1 LPEALVLWS
10 AVPRPGPDSMKIA
23 LVHDWLTRMRGGE
36 RAFEFLSE
44 LYPDADLFALVYRE
58 EAVSPRLARR
68 GVRTSW
74 LQRLPGARRYYRF
87 LLPILPLAAES
98 LDLYDYDLVISNSS
112 GVVKGVLTRPDA
124 LHVANVLS
132 PMRYVWDLAPRYFP
146 PERWT
151 SRFLAPPLLAA
162 LRAWD
167 VTSSQRVDRFVAI
180 SRFVAERIRKYYRRS
195 STVIHPPVDTARFAG
210 DAVAGEHYLV
220 VSSLVA
226 NKGVELAVE
235 AFGKLGRPLVVVGS
249 GPLER
254 RLRRRAA
261 SNVRFTG
268 WISDRELTE
277 LYLSCRAFVHCAVED
292 FGIAPLEAAAA
303 GKPTI
308 ALGCGGLLDTVVPL
322 RAPVLD
328 AAPTGVFFDEPEPA
342 ALVEA
347 VRRFE
352 ANEARFH
359 PPALRRHA
367 ARFDRKVAAG
377 RFRSFVD
384 RALQAHRGEG
394 PALSEELEAARPRAE
409 VERAH

>member
-1 LPEALVLWS
+1 
-10 AVPRPGPDSMKIA
+10 MKIA

-36 RAFEFLSE
+36 RVLEFLSE
-44 LYPDADLFALVYRE
+44 LYPDADIFSLVYRE
-58 EAVSPRLARR
+58 EAVSPAIARR

-74 LQRLPGARRYYRF
+74 LQRVPGARKYYRF
-87 LLPILPLAAES
+87 CLPVLPLAAES
-98 LDLYDYDLVISNSS
+98 LDLRDYDLVISNSS

-124 LHVANVLS
+124 LHICNCLS
-132 PMRYVWDLAPRYFP
+132 PMRYVWDLAPQYFP
-146 PERWT
+146 PNKLT

-167 VTSSQRVDRFVAI
+167 VTSSQRVDRFIAI
-180 SRFVAERIRKYYRRS
+180 SSFVAARIRKYYRRS
-195 STVIHPPVDTARFAG
+195 ATVIHPPVDTARFGGQSRPG
-210 DAVAGEHYLV
+210 DQYLM

-226 NKGVELAVE
+226 NKGVEIAVD
-235 AFGKLGRPLVVVGS
+235 AFSELGRPLRIVGS

-261 SNVRFTG
+261 PNVELLG
-268 WISDRELTE
+268 WISDEELTE
-277 LYLSCRAFVHCAVED
+277 QYLSCRAFVHTAVED

-308 ALGCGGLLDTVVPL
+308 ALGRGGLLDTVVPIDGAS
-322 RAPVLD
+322 RD
-328 AAPTGVFFDEPEPA
+328 AVPTGVFFERPEPR

-352 ANEARFH
+352 ESEGSFH
-359 PPALRRHA
+359 APALRRHA
-367 ARFDRKVAAG
+367 ARFDRKVAAA
-377 RFRSFVD
+377 RFTSFVEQ
-384 RALQAHRGEG
+384 ALRAHRGEA
-394 PALSEELEAARPRAE
+394 PEEREETRPRVE